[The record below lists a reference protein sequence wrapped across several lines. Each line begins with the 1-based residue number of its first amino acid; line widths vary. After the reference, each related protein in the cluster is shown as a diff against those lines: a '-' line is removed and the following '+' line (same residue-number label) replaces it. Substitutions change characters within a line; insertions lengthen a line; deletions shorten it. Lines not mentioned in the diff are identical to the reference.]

1 MKELIFNDNAKL
13 ELTDNSSITDC
24 ITVVKSFSEVDDI
37 KSNFTEDN
45 LNGGTFDGETIEHI
59 VPVEVRAVAKLDGN
73 VEVHFINRAKSHD
86 EIVDEQLEELQS
98 AILG

>member
-1 MKELIFNDNAKL
+1 MKELVLNDNTKL
-13 ELTDNSSITDC
+13 QFTDNSSILDL
-24 ITVVKSFSEVDDI
+24 ITVVKSFKEVDNL

-45 LNGGTFDGETIEHI
+45 LNGGTFDGELIEHI
-59 VPVEVRAVAKLDGN
+59 VPVEVRAVGKLDGN